1 MIFYF
6 SKGAKAKATAKEVVQ
21 APMYEEIEIKMEN
34 TKIKDDDQC
43 NSPSADIKPKKNIAY
58 ETVLYPTII

>member
-1 MIFYF
+1 
-6 SKGAKAKATAKEVVQ
+6 
-21 APMYEEIEIKMEN
+21 MYEEIEIKMEKTN
-34 TKIKDDDQC
+34 LKDDDQC